1 MLTVALRKFS
11 VKARHPVR
19 VAVWCFAPVGIPR
32 CAGGVGEGWGEK
44 GGELRGFTVREILY
58 IDSPRKHYFL
68 PHSK

>member
-44 GGELRGFTVREILY
+44 GGDWWDRVNVSLDRMTTF
-58 IDSPRKHYFL
+58 
-68 PHSK
+68 

>member
-44 GGELRGFTVREILY
+44 EVTGGIELTFPWIE
-58 IDSPRKHYFL
+58 
-68 PHSK
+68 